1 MRHYVNYIITIFMF
15 LHWGQLYAQ
24 NEEREFNIGFRV
36 NEFHVVPTFA
46 DNKKEIDSLLLFL
59 HRIQTDSAQYF
70 INVIFRGAAS
80 PEGSFQLNKMLSLQ
94 RMNALEKIVRGKIDI
109 SETMVERDDSY
120 IPWDHLKSRVE
131 KVNMPYKDSVISIL
145 DNEPILVEYN
155 NGKLIDQR
163 IVKLREIENGK
174 VWLQLFKNYF
184 GDMRNASVKFIMQRI
199 ANIPNCKLPALPFP
213 ALCNIDRN
221 RERKI
226 PYPLISPE
234 PLKILVC
241 PEWTRHIY
249 LKTNFVGLA
258 LLNANIS
265 GEIDIA
271 KHWSFNLPIYYSGCN
286 YFKSTIKFRTFSIQ
300 PEVRYWPSGWNDSWF
315 VGTHLGV
322 SYYNFAFN
330 GAYRYQDHNGRSPS
344 IGGGLC
350 LGYRMPLSGDNKWK
364 IEFSAGAGVY
374 PIHYDIFRNTP
385 STKNGLLVDTKRKT
399 YFGLD
404 QASISLAYTFDL
416 KTGGKR

>member
-1 MRHYVNYIITIFMF
+1 MEKLPLELIGGRKILIDKKVIENKFNLLRIYTEDERIDELEKETINYIITIFMF

-184 GDMRNASVKFIMQRI
+184 VDMRNASVKFIIYPTVSCQH
-199 ANIPNCKLPALPFP
+199 CLFL
-213 ALCNIDRN
+213 LCA
-221 RERKI
+221 
-226 PYPLISPE
+226 
-234 PLKILVC
+234 
-241 PEWTRHIY
+241 T
-249 LKTNFVGLA
+249 
-258 LLNANIS
+258 
-265 GEIDIA
+265 
-271 KHWSFNLPIYYSGCN
+271 
-286 YFKSTIKFRTFSIQ
+286 
-300 PEVRYWPSGWNDSWF
+300 
-315 VGTHLGV
+315 
-322 SYYNFAFN
+322 
-330 GAYRYQDHNGRSPS
+330 
-344 IGGGLC
+344 
-350 LGYRMPLSGDNKWK
+350 
-364 IEFSAGAGVY
+364 
-374 PIHYDIFRNTP
+374 
-385 STKNGLLVDTKRKT
+385 
-399 YFGLD
+399 
-404 QASISLAYTFDL
+404 
-416 KTGGKR
+416 